1 MAQQAAKSKTRPN
14 QQNVKIRSIPA
25 IILTGAAIC
34 IAEPVRF
41 IPATPANSSSIDGT
55 PLPQAGAWK
64 WLPHEGGKGIL
75 GTAGDPKRVGEELL
89 IRAKG
94 LEPGKHYE
102 VFGYFWSDGMP
113 SGGAAGAH
121 RPVQFGLSLA
131 TLQAYDGPLPGNE
144 GTWMV
149 RPGSGAGK
157 SFGYSAVIEE
167 KDPLECV
174 PPLRFKDGAATLI
187 RARLGISRAGAD
199 GSLPVFLADYPYQ
212 NRPGRAMVE
221 GIGIRPTDAVPDPA
235 PGNSTALHLAVRM
248 GDWITLKREL
258 EAKRDPNAT
267 DEDGLT
273 PLFHACAV
281 ANVAVVKL
289 LLDSGAR
296 PDFPAQSASPLT
308 AAAMAPSPQIV
319 EMLLKAGAVVP
330 PDHVVDWPGIRDRV
344 PDPQLMHP
352 AIAAIRAGSLPALKL
367 LLGKAPQ
374 LDLETLVVP
383 KEKFGANIN
392 PDIMVSPYLVA
403 DAISMGHWDLAAFLI
418 DRGCSLTRPQDNNF
432 PSAPEGT
439 FMVRAVAMGGGD
451 GLPVIEAL
459 RRRGVSAV
467 AKFHNDMENTRKR
480 SFSGTIFPWDALSAA
495 VWVGN
500 TGLVTRFLPE
510 AKDVGP
516 TYRQYLLTL
525 AMHSE
530 NREVVALVNR
540 QFPGIRLERWEAQ
553 SGAADSP
560 AIRDETL
567 RLFLPRTTPL
577 PESKEA
583 AKAGGH
589 VLAVIPSPQAAGVGD
604 LLSAM
609 ASGTEGWSVVD
620 RQLVAAAL
628 AEGGM
633 AKPWL
638 GGEHSIAA
646 LGDRLAADVL
656 VITDMLK
663 GESFSLYRFEAV
675 EVLTGLVI
683 HREHFPADAFDPKKD
698 LAPFL
703 QRTGSSL
710 DSAGRQKRRAAVA
723 MLSFTSHGELPNRRA
738 LADTL
743 AATVQR
749 EIDSTPG
756 LIFMERSQS
765 EHLIAEQALKGEGSV
780 WASSHLV
787 EGAVHPAEGG
797 KVRVALRLQTLG
809 KDGSSQNDTE
819 ATGDPRALGDLV
831 VQAWRDLMAKSETA
845 GATRPPGGEAN
856 RENASLEAARLLR
869 EAEWLGRVSSV
880 TPGRLIGMVEAA
892 SALGAAP
899 DKLIPPHLRLLG
911 ENARP
916 LGTSPIEDGFLPA
929 STYLVDRY
937 AGALP
942 DLQRLLEYASLYL
955 DRCGPEKLVGH
966 RFWLSDPYWLA
977 IRQLSAARAALVDAA
992 PLLAPE
998 VIAEVEGF
1006 GNELDGFTKRYF
1018 EKVKPLAAR
1027 RSGALWLYPADS
1039 LLDVAVLKRNPE
1051 LLSGLADLMLA
1062 CDNVMISMANYKT
1075 AVCRTTEGGTGEMQW
1090 LAPEQLLAR
1099 HLAERLP
1106 ARDTPDLLLKKAEIG
1121 CVLAAPADR
1130 PKAIRELIGARAA
1143 LLRADP
1149 SAKIRFNFAKRLV
1162 ARHTPSMLLSASL
1175 RERWDAQPIHGRAF
1189 VPTLYHSP
1197 RTAPDFIVRHNEY
1210 MTVMDRLGKCCILP
1224 LQQREASLKVMGSEK
1239 KYQELADD
1247 SLRAGDRDAL
1257 RKLAGGAALFELV
1270 SGVAPTIAMDEH
1282 VGADPRKSLPQEAPA
1297 GNGQPR
1303 LLADLRDGT
1312 DSSPGIALQPL
1323 VDEVNRNVLWIWHL
1337 PFKDGIIPPKK
1348 GFGNYADVRPLP
1360 LRLRPWLL
1368 GVDCSSGAITQRV
1381 NLAKAPGLNSD
1392 ADSETSPWYLREDW
1406 LASHTAQTKGEILTS
1421 VVWGTVPKEN
1431 EKDKTMRAAVRINK
1445 QTGAMTALPKGTT
1458 VARDGF
1464 WQSGMTNP
1472 IVGMGDSFYF
1482 LREGRGLEKDLE
1494 GQIYQG
1500 HMLKTLCRLDPD
1512 GSVTELTMIGRKPEL
1527 TPFDAVDRSPE
1538 AILRDGNKLFIHH
1551 DRTHCGYYDPAGK
1564 TFEILKPGTPQDP
1577 ARVQKALNTSKF
1589 QELVNSIR
1597 IVHRKSDDRY
1607 LSIEHDRLLPGTIQC
1622 VGNGAKGSLRLSIDL
1637 PVPTD
1642 FQQRATFLM
1651 QSEGST
1657 LWSSMPYAEYAK
1669 AKPFYPVV
1677 LTQTESDVVLAL
1689 QFDPGFNWYP
1699 GGRMSRY
1706 LPFIWALS
1714 KDDLF
1719 ARFDEAVAS
1728 GG

>member
-1 MAQQAAKSKTRPN
+1 MAKQAAKSNARPN
-14 QQNVKIRSIPA
+14 QQTVKIRSIPA

-34 IAEPVRF
+34 IAEPIRF
-41 IPATPANSSSIDGT
+41 IPATPTNSTSVDGT

-75 GTAGDPKRVGEELL
+75 GTAGDPKRVGEEIL
-89 IRAKG
+89 IVAKG

-102 VFGYFWSDGMP
+102 VFGYFWTDGMP
-113 SGGAAGAH
+113 SGGAADAYS
-121 RPVQFGLSLA
+121 PVQFGLSLA

-157 SFGYSAVIEE
+157 SFGYSAAIEE
-167 KDPLECV
+167 KDPLESA
-174 PPLRFKDGAATLI
+174 PPLRLKDGAATLV

-199 GSLPVFLADYPYQ
+199 GSLPVFLADYPYMD
-212 NRPGRAMVE
+212 RPGRAVIE
-221 GIGIRPTDAVPDPA
+221 GIGVRPADAVADPT
-235 PGNSTALHLAVRM
+235 PWNSTALHLAVRM
-248 GDWITLKREL
+248 GDWVTLKREL

-273 PLFHACAV
+273 PLFHACA
-281 ANVAVVKL
+281 ATNVAVVKL

-330 PDHVVDWPGIRDRV
+330 PDHVVDWPGIRDLV
-344 PDPQLMHP
+344 PDPRLMHP

-383 KEKFGANIN
+383 KEKFGANIT
-392 PDIMVSPYLVA
+392 PDTMVSPYLVA

-418 DRGCSLTRPQDNNF
+418 DRGCSLTRPLDNNF
-432 PSAPEGT
+432 PSAPQGT

-459 RRRGVSAV
+459 RRRGISAV
-467 AKFHNDMENTRKR
+467 AKFHNDTENTRRR
-480 SFSGTIFPWDALSAA
+480 SYSGTIFPWDALSAA
-495 VWVGN
+495 AWVGN

-567 RLFLPRTTPL
+567 RLFLPRTTPP

-656 VITDMLK
+656 VIADMLK

-765 EHLIAEQALKGEGSV
+765 EYLIAEQALKGEGSV

-797 KVRVALRLQTLG
+797 KARVALRLQTLG
-809 KDGSSQNDTE
+809 NGGSSQNDAE

-831 VQAWRDLMAKSETA
+831 VQAWRDLMAKSVVA
-845 GATRPPGGEAN
+845 DAMPPGGEAN

-880 TPGRLIGMVEAA
+880 SPGRLIGMVEAA

-899 DKLIPPHLRLLG
+899 DKLIPTHLRLLG

-942 DLQRLLEYASLYL
+942 DLHRLLDYSSLYL
-955 DRCGPEKLVGH
+955 DRCGPEKLVSDP
-966 RFWLSDPYWLA
+966 FSLSDPYWLA
-977 IRQLSAARAALVDAA
+977 IRQLSAARAALAGSAA
-992 PLLAPE
+992 LLP
-998 VIAEVEGF
+998 AEVNADVESF

-1018 EKVKPLAAR
+1018 EKVKQLAS
-1027 RSGALWLYPADS
+1027 RSSGSRWRLPVDG
-1039 LLDVAVLKRNPE
+1039 LLDAVVLKRNPE
-1051 LLSGLADLMLA
+1051 LLNGLANHMLA
-1062 CDNVMISMANYKT
+1062 SDSVMIGAAIYKT
-1075 AVCRTTEGGTGEMQW
+1075 AVCRTTAGGAGEMQW
-1090 LAPEQLLAR
+1090 LAPEKLLAR
-1099 HLAERLP
+1099 RMAELLP
-1106 ARDTPDLLLKKAEIG
+1106 KGDTPATLLKKAEIG
-1121 CVLAAPADR
+1121 CVLAAPADQA
-1130 PKAIRELIGARAA
+1130 KAVRDLVGARGVLLGADRFARMNFGFAA
-1143 LLRADP
+1143 RH
-1149 SAKIRFNFAKRLV
+1149 V
-1162 ARHTPSMLLSASL
+1162 ARHTPSLLLSTSL
-1175 RERWDAQPIHGRAF
+1175 RKKWGAKPAHRWAF
-1189 VPTLYHSP
+1189 VPTLFHSP
-1197 RTAPDFIVRHNEY
+1197 QTAPDFIIRHNEY
-1210 MTVMDRLGKCCILP
+1210 MAVMESLGKCCILSP
-1224 LQQREASLKVMGSEK
+1224 PQRGSFLMDARAEK
-1239 KYQELADD
+1239 EYQDLADD
-1247 SLRAGDRDAL
+1247 SLRSGVKDSL
-1257 RKLAGGAALFELV
+1257 SKVAGGAALFELV
-1270 SGVAPTIAMDEH
+1270 SGAAPTIAVDEPAA
-1282 VGADPRKSLPQEAPA
+1282 VDPGKPLPKEAPA

-1323 VDEVNRNVLWIWHL
+1323 VDEANRNVLWIWHL

-1348 GFGNYADVRPLP
+1348 GFGRYGDVRPLP
-1360 LRLRPWLL
+1360 LRLRPWLV
-1368 GVDCSSGAITQRV
+1368 GIDCGSGSITQRV

-1392 ADSETSPWYLREDW
+1392 AASETSPWYLRDEE
-1406 LASHTAQTKGEILTS
+1406 LASHMAQTGREILTTAI
-1421 VVWGTVPKEN
+1421 WGTIPKEN
-1431 EKDKTMRAAVRINK
+1431 EKDKTMRASVMINK
-1445 QTGAMTALPKGTT
+1445 QTGGMTALPKGTT
-1458 VARDGF
+1458 VAKEGF
-1464 WQSGMTNP
+1464 WQFGMTNP
-1472 IVGMGDSFYF
+1472 SVGIGDSFYF
-1482 LREGRGLEKDLE
+1482 LRKGKGLDKDL
-1494 GQIYQG
+1494 GDG
-1500 HMLKTLCRLDPD
+1500 DFLLGRANTLCRLDPD
-1512 GSVTELTMIGRKPEL
+1512 GSLAELTVIGRKPEL
-1527 TPFDAVDRSPE
+1527 TPFDALDRTPE
-1538 AILRDGNKLFIHH
+1538 AILRDGNRLYVHH
-1551 DRTHCGYYDPAGK
+1551 DKVHCGFYDPAGG

-1577 ARVQKALNTSKF
+1577 ARVQKALHTRKF
-1589 QELVNSIR
+1589 QEYVNSIR
-1597 IVHRKSDDRY
+1597 TVNRKSDGRS
-1607 LSIEHDRLLPGTIQC
+1607 LAIEHDRLLPGSIQC
-1622 VGNGAKGSLRLSIDL
+1622 VGKGAKGPVRLYIDL
-1637 PVPTD
+1637 PVPAD
-1642 FQQRATFLM
+1642 FQQRATFLL
-1651 QSEGST
+1651 QPDGET
-1657 LWSSMPYAEYAK
+1657 LWSSMTYAEYAK
-1669 AKPFYPVV
+1669 AKPFCPVV
-1677 LTQTESDVVLAL
+1677 LSQTDKDVILAL
-1689 QFDPGFNWYP
+1689 QFDPVFGWYP
-1699 GGRMSRY
+1699 GGRMDRY